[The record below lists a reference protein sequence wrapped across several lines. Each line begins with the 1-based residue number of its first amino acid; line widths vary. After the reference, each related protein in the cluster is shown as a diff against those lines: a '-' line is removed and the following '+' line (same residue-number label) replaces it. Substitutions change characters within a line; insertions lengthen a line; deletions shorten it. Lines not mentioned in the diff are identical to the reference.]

1 MKSRGRKW
9 AGMETFVMP
18 WDTGRNGE
26 HYEKGAYYFSYTLGQ
41 RMVSSI

>member
-1 MKSRGRKW
+1 MGYQWKQ
-9 AGMETFVMP
+9 AEAEIFVMP
-18 WDTGRNGE
+18 QMGRNGE